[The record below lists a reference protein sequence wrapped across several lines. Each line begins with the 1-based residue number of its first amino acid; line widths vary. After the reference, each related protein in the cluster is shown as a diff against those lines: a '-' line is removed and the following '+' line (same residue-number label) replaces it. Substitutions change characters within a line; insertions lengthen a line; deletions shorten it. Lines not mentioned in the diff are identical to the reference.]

1 MVAENSGA
9 HWAKRTLVVFME
21 KFNFRVQHRPA
32 EGHRNAD
39 SLSRHPCLHVQLATQ
54 TVTVDDQNLDAVS
67 SFVSI
72 GWSEEQLIQAQ
83 KDDPDVKFLLDL
95 LETSVNRHQW
105 KDVEFPSLNKI
116 PPCDYVLQRTEKST
130 PFVTHVFGSNACFL
144 VSAESW

>member
-1 MVAENSGA
+1 LRKTPEPIGQNARWLCLWKNS
-9 HWAKRTLVVFME
+9 TSE
-21 KFNFRVQHRPA
+21 FNIDLLKVIGMLIRYLDTRVLT
-32 EGHRNAD
+32 G
-39 SLSRHPCLHVQLATQ
+39 LHVQLATQ

-105 KDVEFPSLNKI
+105 KDVEFPSLNKYHRAA
-116 PPCDYVLQRTEKST
+116 PKGRRPLLHTETS
-130 PFVTHVFGSNACFL
+130 
-144 VSAESW
+144 

>member
-1 MVAENSGA
+1 LCLWKNS
-9 HWAKRTLVVFME
+9 TSE
-21 KFNFRVQHRPA
+21 FNIDLLKVIGMLIRYLDTRVLT
-32 EGHRNAD
+32 G
-39 SLSRHPCLHVQLATQ
+39 LHVQLATQ

-95 LETSVNRHQW
+95 LEGCRISEFEQNTTVLHRKVDALCYTRKQ
-105 KDVEFPSLNKI
+105 VE
-116 PPCDYVLQRTEKST
+116 T
-130 PFVTHVFGSNACFL
+130 VFGSNACFL